1 MKDDDKKSEEQSDST
16 KSDERDHEVKEF
28 SVEEI
33 ENDPAY
39 NPDDEKFEGIKGA

>member
-1 MKDDDKKSEEQSDST
+1 MNDDDEKTEDQSEST
-16 KSDERDHEVKEF
+16 SGEERDHEAKEF